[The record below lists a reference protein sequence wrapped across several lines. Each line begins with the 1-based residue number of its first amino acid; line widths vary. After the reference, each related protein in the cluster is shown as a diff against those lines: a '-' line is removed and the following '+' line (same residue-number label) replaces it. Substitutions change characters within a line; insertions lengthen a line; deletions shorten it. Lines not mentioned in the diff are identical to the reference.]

1 MGATLP
7 SGQVACVPDEI
18 REIIYCVIGCD
29 CVPVYLVLCMAV
41 DLVVCVALYLV
52 CVCVFLCV
60 CEFMYFFVCMFVHV
74 VVITC
79 GQVAGQSSRGQ
90 RRAEGQHRPGEF
102 HEIP

>member
-7 SGQVACVPDEI
+7 SGQVACVPDEV

-52 CVCVFLCV
+52 CVCVFLCACIYVFLCVYV
-60 CEFMYFFVCMFVHV
+60 CP
-74 VVITC
+74 C
-79 GQVAGQSSRGQ
+79 GYHLRAGGRTIFT
-90 RRAEGQHRPGEF
+90 RAKESGGTTSTWR
-102 HEIP
+102 IS